1 MRRGVVSPRASAK
14 SIVSAF
20 STETAVPAPRL
31 ALLRRAQE
39 GGAAVHEAFVAAGA
53 DLATTNG
60 FVATPHHA
68 GDRAVPLV
76 TAAARCAQRAAR
88 STAQPLP
95 AMRKVAGC
103 LPPLGECYAVRRDR
117 SDADAAVYEQLAFA
131 LADEK
136 VQKSLVQKHQLA
148 SSRDVSVRRIVTSS
162 EFALTK
168 GESSLK
174 VGKGLGKMRHAFCSD
189 CGW

>member
-1 MRRGVVSPRASAK
+1 M
-14 SIVSAF
+14 
-20 STETAVPAPRL
+20 
-31 ALLRRAQE
+31 
-39 GGAAVHEAFVAAGA
+39 
-53 DLATTNG
+53 
-60 FVATPHHA
+60 ATPHHA

-136 VQKSLVQKHQLA
+136 VDVLLA
-148 SSRDVSVRRIVTSS
+148 ETLTHSS
-162 EFALTK
+162 EAANVILGVK
-168 GESSLK
+168 MASLK
-174 VGKGLGKMRHAFCSD
+174 RGYRLPLWVVFTLADDATGRLRGGERASIAIHMTSVLSAGVSKILSHVHV
-189 CGW
+189 

>member
-1 MRRGVVSPRASAK
+1 M
-14 SIVSAF
+14 
-20 STETAVPAPRL
+20 
-31 ALLRRAQE
+31 
-39 GGAAVHEAFVAAGA
+39 HEAFFAAGA
-53 DLATTNG
+53 DVATTNS

-136 VQKSLVQKHQLA
+136 VDVLLA
-148 SSRDVSVRRIVTSS
+148 ETLTHSS
-162 EFALTK
+162 EAAN
-168 GESSLK
+168 
-174 VGKGLGKMRHAFCSD
+174 VILGVKMA
-189 CGW
+189 